1 MLGLA
6 AAGWFSAP
14 LVLCE
19 QLCPSLQSCVC
30 ACHVVIGGSS
40 WPTRAAARASPA
52 RLARRGRCRWAG
64 STPESVL
71 TCWGCYFGLA
81 CWLLLGRRSWLRQV
95 EKHVKKNE
103 LRESPIAMTVR
114 FGYPVPS
121 PHAIANNAGA
131 RSPGLVRNRS
141 RNNVT
146 CTHVRRQR
154 HMPMYM
160 CIQNL
165 HFILTPGDPHEQ
177 KKRAKH
183 HTHMCMYNALRIM
196 QYSKTSCSH
205 QTTHS

>member
-114 FGYPVPS
+114 FGYTSRLPTRLLTTQVLV
-121 PHAIANNAGA
+121 A
-131 RSPGLVRNRS
+131 RDLFGTVAVTTSHVHMS
-141 RNNVT
+141 VDNVT
-146 CTHVRRQR
+146 CPCTCVFK
-154 HMPMYM
+154 
-160 CIQNL
+160 I
-165 HFILTPGDPHEQ
+165 F
-177 KKRAKH
+177 
-183 HTHMCMYNALRIM
+183 
-196 QYSKTSCSH
+196 TSYSH
-205 QTTHS
+205 QATHTSKKKELSITHTCACTMR